1 MDGVQNVTTKKITA
15 YTTYREKNSMRFVLC
30 PPGNQKK
37 SLKKRKG
44 KKNKESSVLVD
55 RV

>member
-1 MDGVQNVTTKKITA
+1 MEFKITE
-15 YTTYREKNSMRFVLC
+15 TYREKNSMRFVLC
-30 PPGNQKK
+30 PPGNQERVK
-37 SLKKRKG
+37 KKRRG